1 MASPESCITNVIQTA
16 TYNQS
21 EREAVDKD
29 FQHDAPC
36 REDIYTPFIQA
47 YSSVGDTI
55 LDGFVGTGTVGVGLS
70 MGRNVIGFDVDH
82 ESIEFSEKRFEK
94 ILSERTSDVESDLK
108 IAA

>member
-1 MASPESCITNVIQTA
+1 MIQTA

-94 ILSERTSDVESDLK
+94 ILSERTSGFENVLQN
-108 IAA
+108 AA